1 MFCVK
6 NISYKISMKLNTP
19 NKLTIARMI
28 ITPIYLAIILMESLP
43 HRFII
48 AALVFSVAAITDAID
63 GKLARKN
70 NQITNFGKL
79 LDPIADKILTTSAL
93 LAFMVM
99 GLCNV
104 WIVMI
109 VLTREFAIS
118 SIRMIAAANGVVIP
132 ANMWGKVKTTCQMT
146 FTILIMLLGEVYQYV
161 EIYPGINIPYWLT
174 LANISNCLLWI
185 TAVFTVVSGVIYIKD
200 SKNVIDY
207 SK

>member
-1 MFCVK
+1 
-6 NISYKISMKLNTP
+6 MKLNTP

-28 ITPIYLAIILMESLP
+28 ITPVFLAVLLWESLP
-43 HRFII
+43 HRFLIATII
-48 AALVFSVAAITDAID
+48 YSIAAITDAID

-79 LDPIADKILTTSAL
+79 LDPIADKVLTTSAL

-99 GLCNV
+99 DLCNI

-109 VLTREFAIS
+109 VLTREFAVA

-132 ANMWGKVKTTCQMT
+132 ANFWGKLKTVSQMT
-146 FTILIMLLGEVYQYV
+146 FTIVIMLLGEVQGLLQTYAADFAA
-161 EIYPGINIPYWLT
+161 T
-174 LANISNCLLWI
+174 LPDNLLSMISNGLLWI
-185 TAVFTVVSGVIYIKD
+185 TAILTVISGAIYIKD

-207 SK
+207 TK

>member
-1 MFCVK
+1 
-6 NISYKISMKLNTP
+6 MKLNTP

-28 ITPIYLAIILMESLP
+28 ITPVFLAVLLWESLP
-43 HRFII
+43 HRFLI
-48 AALVFSVAAITDAID
+48 ATLIYSIAAITDAID

-79 LDPIADKILTTSAL
+79 LDPIADKVLTTSAL

-99 GLCNV
+99 DLCNI

-109 VLTREFAIS
+109 VLTREFAIA

-132 ANMWGKVKTTCQMT
+132 ANFWGKLKTVSQMT
-146 FTILIMLLGEVYQYV
+146 FTIIIMLLGEVQVLLQTYA
-161 EIYPGINIPYWLT
+161 PDFAAT
-174 LANISNCLLWI
+174 LPDNLLSWISNGLLWI
-185 TAVFTVVSGVIYIKD
+185 TAILTVISGVIYIKD

-207 SK
+207 TK

>member
-1 MFCVK
+1 
-6 NISYKISMKLNTP
+6 MKLNTP

-28 ITPIYLAIILMESLP
+28 ITPVFLAVLLWESLP
-43 HRFII
+43 HHFLI
-48 AALVFSVAAITDAID
+48 ATLIYSIAAITDAID

-79 LDPIADKILTTSAL
+79 LDPIADKVLTTSAL

-99 GLCNV
+99 DLCNI

-109 VLTREFAIS
+109 VLTREFAIA

-132 ANMWGKVKTTCQMT
+132 ANFWGKLKTVSQMT
-146 FTILIMLLGEVYQYV
+146 FTIIIMLLGEVQLLLQTYA
-161 EIYPGINIPYWLT
+161 PDFAAT
-174 LANISNCLLWI
+174 LPDNLLSWISNGLLWI
-185 TAVFTVVSGVIYIKD
+185 TAILTVISGVIYIKD

-207 SK
+207 TK